1 MDVIL
6 NFNGVN
12 YTLKLHELD
21 IWTHSATVS
30 ELEMSAF
37 ISQVLKNNPKI
48 AALIK
53 KEI

>member
-12 YTLKLHELD
+12 YILRLHELD